1 MTASHSPE
9 VCCYK
14 GLVQAHQTDKSG
26 ALSADAA
33 ASIVAD
39 ALAGYLAVG
48 TGASPA
54 SVAALLSMKLT
65 KEGAD
70 ARLGDVV
77 ICWVAQAESAS
88 DARVVD
94 VRLCGPLGT
103 VWQAVL
109 RLDADAP
116 DRPQAASAPS
126 RNSDP
131 DLDAAWPPLRVMRS
145 MRKRDCDQAGHV
157 NVQVFM
163 ALADEAVDV
172 FCSEAPGKTA
182 PLQIVQARISFKRE
196 LFEGDVVTVHSGL
209 QRIDAHGVHVVH
221 GIVHR
226 PSGQLACV
234 VETCLGQPDGSAPAA
249 ASMPVGSGEIATDW
263 PALPLARSPASPRA
277 SGSPIEAA
285 VTTSMSVVDAWDVD
299 ATGRLSM
306 RALIDLCSTG
316 ARQYLATIGLSGAR
330 FLREQ
335 ITVAAVDYLVEVQR
349 RPTLGSNLTMRSAF
363 LSGSTKS
370 MRFTHHLLDSD
381 DGNVYA
387 TVEIVG
393 VMLDLATHRSM
404 EIPLDVRRRLGLAT
418 D

>member
-1 MTASHSPE
+1 MTASHPPE

-14 GLVQAHQTDKSG
+14 GLVQAHQTDTSG

-39 ALAGYLAVG
+39 ALAGYLAVNA
-48 TGASPA
+48 GASPA
-54 SVAALLSMKLT
+54 AVAALLSMNLT

-77 ICWVAQAESAS
+77 ICWVSSAQSPSAF
-88 DARVVD
+88 RMFD

-103 VWQAVL
+103 AWQAGFQLGAAVSS
-109 RLDADAP
+109 
-116 DRPQAASAPS
+116 DRTAALTPATHE
-126 RNSDP
+126 
-131 DLDAAWPPLRVMRS
+131 DAAWPPLRVMRP

-163 ALADEAVDV
+163 ALADEAVRV
-172 FCSEAPGKTA
+172 FCSEALDEPSR
-182 PLQIVQARISFKRE
+182 LQTVRARLSFKRE
-196 LFEGDVVTVHSGL
+196 LFEGDVVAVHSGL

-221 GIVHR
+221 GIVHQ
-226 PSGQLACV
+226 PSGLLACV
-234 VETCLGQPDGSAPAA
+234 VETCLGQLDGSASVA
-249 ASMPVGSGEIATDW
+249 ASTPAVSREAAREW
-263 PALPLARSPASPRA
+263 PTLPLARSPASPRA
-277 SGSPIEAA
+277 SGSPIETA

-306 RALIDLCSTG
+306 RALINLCSTG
-316 ARQYLATIGLSGAR
+316 ARQYLATIGLNGAR

-349 RPTLGSNLTMRSAF
+349 RPTLGCNLTMRSAF

-381 DGNVYA
+381 DGTVYA